1 MQDTFSAEIPVSTT
15 ILTQHT
21 IGTQVLGVDV
31 VSDVLLGH
39 EHVQSNVAQIQA
51 QSSLTGTAAHTNL
64 TLLNTVTKPYRV
76 KNRELSIVGAFYL
89 LEMGDILTCNI
100 AVFLILLGSLG
111 KRENH

>member
-1 MQDTFSAEIPVSTT
+1 MQDTSSAEIPVSTT
-15 ILTQHT
+15 TLVQHT

-39 EHVQSNVAQIQA
+39 EHVSSNVDQIQA
-51 QSSLTGTAAHTNL
+51 RSSLTGTAVHINL
-64 TLLNTVTKPYRV
+64 TLLNTVTKLYRV